1 MGIRERLSGNE
12 ASATAM
18 KQINPDVVAAFPIT
32 PSTEIPQ
39 YFSTFVSNGQVDTE
53 FVAVES
59 EHSAMSACIGA
70 EAAGARA
77 MTATSAN
84 GLSLMWE
91 MIYIASSLRLPIVM
105 SLVNRA
111 VSGPLNIHNDHSDA
125 MGVRDSGWIQL
136 FSENNQEAYDNLIM
150 AHRIAEN
157 KDVLLPL
164 MVCQD
169 GFITSHS
176 IENIELVEDDKVKE
190 FVGEY
195 KPEHYLLNDKEPIA
209 VGPLDLQA
217 YLFEH
222 KRQQAEA
229 MKNAKKV
236 ILDVAKDFEKLTGR
250 KYGLFEEYRLD
261 DAEIAIVCMNSTAG
275 TAKYTID
282 RLREKGIKAGLLKVR
297 VFRPFPGE
305 EIAEALKYIPA
316 PVEEFVPE
324 ETVQEVKAKA
334 KEEAVQKAEV
344 KEPAKVNPILA
355 TEPATKKEVKADKAE
370 KVEKVETN
378 KKEAV
383 SPVENKVGQTVALK
397 PDVKIAKEEPVLDT
411 QYVEQTR
418 FDVKPSLWQR
428 FKNSKIIRT
437 ISYIMKIKVVLE
449 FPALPEGRGENR

>member
-1 MGIRERLSGNE
+1 MSIRERLSGNE
-12 ASATAM
+12 ATATAM

-39 YFSTFVSNGQVDTE
+39 YFSTFVDNGLVDTE

-91 MIYIASSLRLPIVM
+91 MIYIASSLRLPIVL

-125 MGVRDSGWIQL
+125 MGVRDAGWIML
-136 FSENNQEAYDNLIM
+136 FSENNQEAYDNTLM

-157 KDVLLPL
+157 KDVMLPL

-195 KPEHYLLNDKEPIA
+195 HPEHYLLNKKEPIA
-209 VGPLDLQA
+209 VGPLDLQS

-222 KRQQAEA
+222 KAAQAEA
-229 MKNAKKV
+229 MKNAKQV
-236 ILDVAKDFEKLTGR
+236 ILDVAKDFEKMTGR
-250 KYGLFEEYRLD
+250 KYGLFEEYKLD

-275 TAKYTID
+275 TTKFVVD
-282 RLREKGIKAGLLKVR
+282 KLRSQGIKAGLLKVR
-297 VFRPFPGE
+297 VFRPFPVD
-305 EIAEALKYIPA
+305 EIANSLSHLKAIA
-316 PVEEFVPE
+316 
-324 ETVQEVKAKA
+324 
-334 KEEAVQKAEV
+334 
-344 KEPAKVNPILA
+344 ILD
-355 TEPATKKEVKADKAE
+355 KADSLNAAGGALFEDVTSAMYVNNKNVPAVNYVYGIGGRDTKSDDIE
-370 KVEKVETN
+370 KVYNDLLEIVKTGKVEN
-378 KKEAV
+378 
-383 SPVENKVGQTVALK
+383 PYRYLGL
-397 PDVKIAKEEPVLDT
+397 
-411 QYVEQTR
+411 R
-418 FDVKPSLWQR
+418 R
-428 FKNSKIIRT
+428 
-437 ISYIMKIKVVLE
+437 
-449 FPALPEGRGENR
+449 EGDK

>member
-1 MGIRERLSGNE
+1 MSIRERLSGNE
-12 ASATAM
+12 AAAIAM

-39 YFSTFVSNGQVDTE
+39 YFSTFVANGTVDTE

-70 EAAGARA
+70 EAAGSRA

-125 MGVRDSGWIQL
+125 MGVRDAGWIML
-136 FSENNQEAYDNLIM
+136 FSENNQEAYDNLVM

-176 IENIELVEDDKVKE
+176 IENIELIEDEKVKE
-190 FVGEY
+190 FVGSY
-195 KPEHYLLNDKEPIA
+195 KPEHYLLNKKEPMAI
-209 VGPLDLQA
+209 GPLDLQA

-222 KRQQAEA
+222 KVQQAEA

-236 ILDVAKDFEKLTGR
+236 IEEVSKDFEKMTGR
-250 KYGLFEEYRLD
+250 KYSFFEEYKLD

-275 TAKYTID
+275 TTKFVVD
-282 RLREKGIKAGLLKVR
+282 NLRKQGIKAGLLKIR
-297 VFRPFPGE
+297 VFRPFPAEEVAKALSHLKAVAVLDKADSLNAAGGALFE
-305 EIAEALKYIPA
+305 DVVSGMYVNKSQVPVVNYIYGIGGRDTTADQLESVFNDLTEIAKTGNIDNPYRYLGLK
-316 PVEEFVPE
+316 
-324 ETVQEVKAKA
+324 
-334 KEEAVQKAEV
+334 
-344 KEPAKVNPILA
+344 
-355 TEPATKKEVKADKAE
+355 
-370 KVEKVETN
+370 
-378 KKEAV
+378 
-383 SPVENKVGQTVALK
+383 
-397 PDVKIAKEEPVLDT
+397 
-411 QYVEQTR
+411 R
-418 FDVKPSLWQR
+418 
-428 FKNSKIIRT
+428 
-437 ISYIMKIKVVLE
+437 
-449 FPALPEGRGENR
+449 

>member
-1 MGIRERLSGNE
+1 MSIRERLSGNE
-12 ASATAM
+12 AVATAM

-39 YFSTFVSNGQVDTE
+39 YFSTFVANGSVDTE

-70 EAAGARA
+70 QAAGARA

-125 MGVRDSGWIQL
+125 MGVRDSGWIML
-136 FSENNQEAYDNLIM
+136 FSENNQEAYDNTLM
-150 AHRIAEN
+150 AHRIAEH
-157 KDVLLPL
+157 KDVQLPL
-164 MVCQD
+164 MICQD

-176 IENIELVEDDKVKE
+176 IENIELEDDEFVKN

-222 KRQQAEA
+222 KTQQADA
-229 MKNAKKV
+229 MRNAKKV
-236 ILDVAKDFEKLTGR
+236 ILEVTEEFEKLTGR
-250 KYGLFEEYRLD
+250 KYSFFEEYKLD
-261 DAEIAIVCMNSTAG
+261 DAEVAIVCMNSTAG
-275 TAKYTID
+275 TTKFVVD
-282 RLREKGIKAGLLKVR
+282 ELRAKGIKAGLLKVR

-305 EIAEALKYIPA
+305 EIAKALSH
-316 PVEEFVPE
+316 
-324 ETVQEVKAKA
+324 VKAV
-334 KEEAVQKAEV
+334 AV
-344 KEPAKVNPILA
+344 LD
-355 TEPATKKEVKADKAE
+355 KADSLNAIGGALFE
-370 KVEKVETN
+370 DVTSSMFVQN
-378 KKEAV
+378 IHV
-383 SPVENKVGQTVALK
+383 PTVNYVYGIGGRDTTADQIESVYNDLSEIAK
-397 PDVKIAKEEPVLDT
+397 DGNIGNPYRYLGLRKGDVK
-411 QYVEQTR
+411 
-418 FDVKPSLWQR
+418 
-428 FKNSKIIRT
+428 
-437 ISYIMKIKVVLE
+437 
-449 FPALPEGRGENR
+449 

>member
-1 MGIRERLSGNE
+1 MSIRERLSGNE
-12 ASATAM
+12 AAAIAM

-39 YFSTFVSNGQVDTE
+39 YFSTFVSNGEVDTE

-70 EAAGARA
+70 EAAGGRA

-125 MGVRDSGWIQL
+125 MGVRDSGWIML
-136 FSENNQEAYDNLIM
+136 FSENNQEAYDNLLM
-150 AHRIAEN
+150 AHRIAEH

-176 IENIELVEDDKVKE
+176 IENIELESDELVKK

-195 KPEHYLLNDKEPIA
+195 KPEHYLLNHKEPIA

-222 KRQQAEA
+222 KAQQAEA
-229 MKNAKKV
+229 MRNAKKV
-236 ILDVAKDFEKLTGR
+236 IKEVSKEFEELTGR
-250 KYGLFEEYRLD
+250 KYSFFEEYKTQ
-261 DAEIAIVCMNSTAG
+261 DADIVIVAMNSTAG
-275 TAKYTID
+275 TAKFTAD
-282 RLREKGIKAGLLKVR
+282 KLRNQGIKAGVLKVR
-297 VFRPFPGE
+297 MFRPFPGE
-305 EIAEALKYIPA
+305 EIAKALA
-316 PVEEFVPE
+316 N
-324 ETVQEVKAKA
+324 AKA
-334 KEEAVQKAEV
+334 VAV
-344 KEPAKVNPILA
+344 LD
-355 TEPATKKEVKADKAE
+355 KADGL
-370 KVEKVETN
+370 N
-378 KKEAV
+378 AV
-383 SPVENKVGQTVALK
+383 GGPLFTDITSAMQVNKVSVPTINYIYG
-397 PDVKIAKEEPVLDT
+397 IGGRDT
-411 QYVEQTR
+411 
-418 FDVKPSLWQR
+418 
-428 FKNSKIIRT
+428 
-437 ISYIMKIKVVLE
+437 KVSDIESVYTDLQDIVNTGNIDN
-449 FPALPEGRGENR
+449 PYRYLGLRK

>member
-1 MGIRERLSGNE
+1 MRERLSGNE
-12 ASATAM
+12 AAAIAM

-39 YFSTFVSNGQVDTE
+39 YFSTFVSNGTVDTE

-70 EAAGARA
+70 QAAGARA

-125 MGVRDSGWIQL
+125 MGVRDSGWIQI

-176 IENIELVEDDKVKE
+176 IENIELIEDDKVKE
-190 FVGEY
+190 FVGKY

-209 VGPLDLQA
+209 IGPLDLQA

-222 KRQQAEA
+222 KTQQAIA
-229 MKNAKKV
+229 MRNAKNV
-236 ILDVAKDFEKLTGR
+236 ILDVAKDFEKMTGR
-250 KYGLFEEYRLD
+250 KYGFFEEYKMD
-261 DAEIAIVCMNSTAG
+261 DAELVIVCMNSTAG
-275 TAKYTID
+275 TAKFTAD
-282 RLREKGIKAGLLKVR
+282 KLREKGIKTGVLKVR
-297 VFRPFPGE
+297 VFRPFPAE
-305 EIAEALKYIPA
+305 EIALSLS
-316 PVEEFVPE
+316 
-324 ETVQEVKAKA
+324 KAKA
-334 KEEAVQKAEV
+334 IAV
-344 KEPAKVNPILA
+344 LD
-355 TEPATKKEVKADKAE
+355 KADSLNAAGGALFEDVTSGMFVNNIHVPTINYIYGIGGRDTKSDDIESVYNDLAE
-370 KVEKVETN
+370 I
-378 KKEAV
+378 
-383 SPVENKVGQTVALK
+383 
-397 PDVKIAKEEPVLDT
+397 VKTGDIGNPYRYLGV
-411 QYVEQTR
+411 
-418 FDVKPSLWQR
+418 
-428 FKNSKIIRT
+428 
-437 ISYIMKIKVVLE
+437 
-449 FPALPEGRGENR
+449 RGCK

>member
-12 ASATAM
+12 AAAIAM

-39 YFSTFVSNGQVDTE
+39 YFSTFVSNGTVDTE

-59 EHSAMSACIGA
+59 EHSAMSACVGA

-84 GLSLMWE
+84 GLSYMWE

-125 MGVRDSGWIQL
+125 MGVRDAGWIML

-176 IENIELVEDDKVKE
+176 IENIELIEDDKVKE
-190 FVGEY
+190 FVGTY

-209 VGPLDLQA
+209 VGPLDVQS

-222 KRQQAEA
+222 KYQQAEA
-229 MKNAKKV
+229 MRNAKKV
-236 ILDVAKDFEKLTGR
+236 ILEVAKDFEKMTGR
-250 KYGLFEEYRLD
+250 KYSFFEEYRMD
-261 DAEIAIVCMNSTAG
+261 DAEIAVVCMNSTAG
-275 TAKYTID
+275 TTKTVVD
-282 RLREKGIKAGLLKVR
+282 ELREKGIKAGMVKVR
-297 VFRPFPGE
+297 VFRPFPAE
-305 EIAEALKYIPA
+305 EIAEALGNL
-316 PVEEFVPE
+316 
-324 ETVQEVKAKA
+324 KAVA
-334 KEEAVQKAEV
+334 
-344 KEPAKVNPILA
+344 IMD
-355 TEPATKKEVKADKAE
+355 KADSLNAMGGALYE
-370 KVEKVETN
+370 DVISSMYTA
-378 KKEAV
+378 KKQVPAV
-383 SPVENKVGQTVALK
+383 SYVYGIGGRDTTSNNIHEVFNYLAQVAKTGEIDNPYRYVGLRK
-397 PDVKIAKEEPVLDT
+397 
-411 QYVEQTR
+411 
-418 FDVKPSLWQR
+418 
-428 FKNSKIIRT
+428 
-437 ISYIMKIKVVLE
+437 
-449 FPALPEGRGENR
+449 

>member
-1 MGIRERLSGNE
+1 MSIRERLSGNE
-12 ASATAM
+12 AAATAM

-39 YFSTFVSNGQVDTE
+39 YFSTFVANGAVDTE

-91 MIYIASSLRLPIVM
+91 MIYIASSLRLPIVL

-125 MGVRDSGWIQL
+125 MGVRDAGWIML
-136 FSENNQEAYDNLIM
+136 FSENNQEAYDNTLM

-157 KDVLLPL
+157 EKVMLPL

-176 IENIELVEDDKVKE
+176 IENIELVEDEKVKE

-195 KPEHYLLNDKEPIA
+195 HPKHYLLNQEEPIA
-209 VGPLDLQA
+209 VGPLDVQS

-222 KRQQAEA
+222 KAQQAEA
-229 MKNAKKV
+229 MKNAKQV

-250 KYGLFEEYRLD
+250 KYGLFEEYKME
-261 DAEIAIVCMNSTAG
+261 DAEVAIVCMNSTAG
-275 TAKYTID
+275 TTKAVVNK
-282 RLREKGIKAGLLKVR
+282 LREQGKKVGLLKLR
-297 VFRPFPGE
+297 VFRPFPVD
-305 EIAEALKYIPA
+305 EISEALSNLKAVAILDKADSLNAAGGALFQDVTSAMYVNKKQVPA
-316 PVEEFVPE
+316 VNYVYGIGGRDTRADEIEKVYNDLFEIVDNG
-324 ETVQEVKAKA
+324 EVK
-334 KEEAVQKAEV
+334 
-344 KEPAKVNPILA
+344 NPYRYLGLR
-355 TEPATKKEVKADKAE
+355 
-370 KVEKVETN
+370 
-378 KKEAV
+378 KEA
-383 SPVENKVGQTVALK
+383 E
-397 PDVKIAKEEPVLDT
+397 D
-411 QYVEQTR
+411 
-418 FDVKPSLWQR
+418 
-428 FKNSKIIRT
+428 
-437 ISYIMKIKVVLE
+437 
-449 FPALPEGRGENR
+449 

>member
-1 MGIRERLSGNE
+1 MSIRERLSGNE
-12 ASATAM
+12 AAATAM

-39 YFSTFVSNGQVDTE
+39 YFSTFVANGTVDTE

-125 MGVRDSGWIQL
+125 MGVRDSGWIML
-136 FSENNQEAYDNLIM
+136 FSENNQEAYDNLLM
-150 AHRIAEN
+150 AHKIAEH

-176 IENIELVEDDKVKE
+176 IENIMLEEDDKVKE
-190 FVGEY
+190 FVGKY
-195 KPEHYLLNDKEPIA
+195 KPEHYLLNSKEPIA

-222 KRQQAEA
+222 KAQQAEA
-229 MKNAKKV
+229 MKK
-236 ILDVAKDFEKLTGR
+236 AKDVIIEVSKEFEKWTGR
-250 KYGLFEEYRLD
+250 SYNLFEEYKLE

-275 TAKYTID
+275 TTKFVVD
-282 RLREKGIKAGLLKVR
+282 KLREQGIKAGLLKIR
-297 VFRPFPGE
+297 VYRPFPVE
-305 EIAEALKYIPA
+305 EIAKSLSH
-316 PVEEFVPE
+316 
-324 ETVQEVKAKA
+324 VKAVAVLDKSDSLNAAGGALFEDVTSAMYVNKLNVPMVNYIYGIGGRDTKA
-334 KEEAVQKAEV
+334 DDIESVYNDLLEI
-344 KEPAKVNPILA
+344 AKTGNTGNPYRYLGLRR
-355 TEPATKKEVKADKAE
+355 KEV
-370 KVEKVETN
+370 
-378 KKEAV
+378 
-383 SPVENKVGQTVALK
+383 
-397 PDVKIAKEEPVLDT
+397 
-411 QYVEQTR
+411 
-418 FDVKPSLWQR
+418 
-428 FKNSKIIRT
+428 
-437 ISYIMKIKVVLE
+437 
-449 FPALPEGRGENR
+449 

>member
-1 MGIRERLSGNE
+1 MSIRERLSGNE
-12 ASATAM
+12 ATAIAM

-39 YFSTFVSNGQVDTE
+39 YFSTFVANGEVDTE

-59 EHSAMSACIGA
+59 EHSAMSATIGA

-105 SLVNRA
+105 ALVNRA

-125 MGVRDSGWIQL
+125 MGVRDAGWVML
-136 FSENNQEAYDNLIM
+136 FSENNQEAYDNMLM

-157 KDVLLPL
+157 KDVLLPV
-164 MVCQD
+164 MICQD

-176 IENIELVEDDKVKE
+176 IENIQLENDEDVKK

-209 VGPLDLQA
+209 IGPLDLQA

-222 KRQQAEA
+222 KAQQGEA

-236 ILDVAKDFEKLTGR
+236 IKEVAEDFEKWTGR
-250 KYGLFEEYRLD
+250 KYEFFEKYKLD

-275 TAKYTID
+275 TTKAVVD
-282 RLREKGIKAGLLKVR
+282 RLREQGVKAGLLKVR
-297 VFRPFPGE
+297 MYRPFPAE
-305 EIAEALKYIPA
+305 EIAEALSHLKAVAVLDKADSLNAAGGALFEDVTSAMY
-316 PVEEFVPE
+316 VNKKSVPM
-324 ETVQEVKAKA
+324 
-334 KEEAVQKAEV
+334 
-344 KEPAKVNPILA
+344 VNYVYGIGGRDT
-355 TEPATKKEVKADKAE
+355 TEKQLESVFEDLKEVASSGK
-370 KVEKVETN
+370 T
-378 KKEAV
+378 
-383 SPVENKVGQTVALK
+383 ENPYRYLGLRK
-397 PDVKIAKEEPVLDT
+397 
-411 QYVEQTR
+411 
-418 FDVKPSLWQR
+418 
-428 FKNSKIIRT
+428 
-437 ISYIMKIKVVLE
+437 
-449 FPALPEGRGENR
+449 GEN

>member
-12 ASATAM
+12 AAAIAM

-39 YFSTFVSNGQVDTE
+39 YFSTFVSNGTVDTE

-59 EHSAMSACIGA
+59 EHSAMSACVGA

-84 GLSLMWE
+84 GLSYMWE

-125 MGVRDSGWIQL
+125 MGVRDAGWIML

-176 IENIELVEDDKVKE
+176 IENIELIEDDRVKE
-190 FVGEY
+190 FVGTY

-209 VGPLDLQA
+209 VGPLDVQS

-222 KRQQAEA
+222 KYQQAEA
-229 MKNAKKV
+229 MRNAKKV
-236 ILDVAKDFEKLTGR
+236 ILEVAKDFEKMTGR
-250 KYGLFEEYRLD
+250 KYSFFEEYRME
-261 DAEIAIVCMNSTAG
+261 DAEIAVVCMNSTTG
-275 TAKYTID
+275 TTKTVVD
-282 RLREKGIKAGLLKVR
+282 ELREKGIKAGMVKVR
-297 VFRPFPGE
+297 VFRPFPAE
-305 EIAEALKYIPA
+305 EIAEALGNL
-316 PVEEFVPE
+316 
-324 ETVQEVKAKA
+324 KAVA
-334 KEEAVQKAEV
+334 
-344 KEPAKVNPILA
+344 IMD
-355 TEPATKKEVKADKAE
+355 KADSLNAMGGALYE
-370 KVEKVETN
+370 DVISSMYTA
-378 KKEAV
+378 KKQVPAV
-383 SPVENKVGQTVALK
+383 SYVYGIGGRDTTSNNIHEVFDYLAQVAKTGEIDNPYRYVGLRK
-397 PDVKIAKEEPVLDT
+397 
-411 QYVEQTR
+411 
-418 FDVKPSLWQR
+418 
-428 FKNSKIIRT
+428 
-437 ISYIMKIKVVLE
+437 
-449 FPALPEGRGENR
+449 